1 VAGGKDVTQT
11 HDYSSPPLR
20 REELAADPIEQFRL
34 WFDAAGSAGTPLP
47 ESMVLA
53 TADAEG
59 RPSARLMLLKEFD
72 PRGFV
77 FYTNFQSRKAED
89 LRANAYAALVF
100 FWLLQERQ
108 VRIEGA
114 IEEVSEA
121 EADEYFATRP
131 RASQIGAWASKQ
143 SAVIPEDYLD
153 KRVAEIEREYLD
165 REVPRPAY
173 WKGYR
178 LVPRAIEFWQGR
190 PSRLHDRFLY
200 RRDGASWIL
209 ERLSP

>member
-1 VAGGKDVTQT
+1 MTQT

-165 REVPRPAY
+165 REVPRPPY